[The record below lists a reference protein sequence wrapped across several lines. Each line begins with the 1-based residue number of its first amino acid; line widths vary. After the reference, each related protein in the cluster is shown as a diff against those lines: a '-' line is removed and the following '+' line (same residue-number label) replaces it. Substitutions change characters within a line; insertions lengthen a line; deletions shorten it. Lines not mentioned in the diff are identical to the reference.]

1 LNKVRVSYIVYHAA
15 NLLTQHTGDK
25 AMTKTQITP
34 DMSDSDRLLAQLMN
48 RSMQPYEMR
57 QPSPDRPRKIDRKCS
72 YSCAL
77 PPADV
82 MYIRNTSKALG
93 MSANNLV
100 SLALNCLRAQ
110 LLTTVQSD
118 KVQTISND
126 FKQLNDD

>member
-1 LNKVRVSYIVYHAA
+1 
-15 NLLTQHTGDK
+15 
-25 AMTKTQITP
+25 
-34 DMSDSDRLLAQLMN
+34 
-48 RSMQPYEMR
+48 
-57 QPSPDRPRKIDRKCS
+57 
-72 YSCAL
+72 
-77 PPADV
+77 